1 MPTYEYDVDQFFGDD
16 AVRAPSVASKRG
28 AAGWRLVSTAV
39 SPTSQGSMLQLFWE
53 FPSTP

>member
-53 FPSTP
+53 FPSAP